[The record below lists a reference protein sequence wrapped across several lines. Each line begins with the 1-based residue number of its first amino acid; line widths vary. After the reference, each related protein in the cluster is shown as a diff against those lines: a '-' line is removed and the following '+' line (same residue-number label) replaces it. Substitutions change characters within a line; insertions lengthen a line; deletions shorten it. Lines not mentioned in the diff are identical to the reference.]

1 MTTISLRLSPEETEL
16 IKGYAKFYNISVS
29 EFIRQ
34 TILKKIEDE
43 DDIEKAT
50 KAYSD
55 YLNSGKQSKPVSAL
69 WEELGL

>member
-34 TILKKIEDE
+34 TILKKSKMNTTLKRQPRLI
-43 DDIEKAT
+43 AT
-50 KAYSD
+50 T
-55 YLNSGKQSKPVSAL
+55 
-69 WEELGL
+69 

>member
-34 TILKKIEDE
+34 TILKK
-43 DDIEKAT
+43 
-50 KAYSD
+50 
-55 YLNSGKQSKPVSAL
+55 NRR
-69 WEELGL
+69 